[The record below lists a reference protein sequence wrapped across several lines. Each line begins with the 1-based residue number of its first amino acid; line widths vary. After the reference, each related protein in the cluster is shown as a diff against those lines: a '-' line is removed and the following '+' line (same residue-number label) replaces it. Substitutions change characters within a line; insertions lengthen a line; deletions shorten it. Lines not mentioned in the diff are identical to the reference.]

1 MKALRVL
8 GMFLMVVWMLNG
20 AAHVL
25 VMPFLEP
32 DRLGFHIGGGLV
44 QCVLAWLIYDRLSQP
59 PRVTD

>member
-1 MKALRVL
+1 MKALRVI
-8 GMFLMVVWMLNG
+8 GMFLMVAWMLNG

-32 DRLGFHIGGGLV
+32 ERVAFHIVGGLV
-44 QCVLAWLIYDRLSQP
+44 QSLIAWLIYDRLSRP